1 MKLINLS
8 HCMRT
13 GLGDLV
19 SSDWTLFMVH
29 IFYNSMPLRVTSK
42 LRSDL
47 YKILLVS
54 YKEIIWE
61 FFHEFS
67 AIFEPYLTGVP
78 PLIQY
83 PTIKALTRQCSL
95 LP

>member
-1 MKLINLS
+1 MA
-8 HCMRT
+8 
-13 GLGDLV
+13 
-19 SSDWTLFMVH
+19 H
-29 IFYNSMPLRVTSK
+29 IFCNSMPVRVTQK

-47 YKILLVS
+47 YKTLLVS

-78 PLIQY
+78 PLIQH
-83 PTIKALTRQCSL
+83 PTIKALTGQCSS